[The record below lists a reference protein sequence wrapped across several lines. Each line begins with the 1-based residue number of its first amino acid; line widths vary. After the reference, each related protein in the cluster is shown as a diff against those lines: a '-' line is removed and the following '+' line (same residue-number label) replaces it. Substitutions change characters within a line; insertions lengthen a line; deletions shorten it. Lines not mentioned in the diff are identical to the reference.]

1 MKRGLSRFI
10 PIIFLIVVFILIIAA
25 GVSVVRLFNGGD
37 NGPTQ
42 EVVKEEARRFGL
54 LNTNAD
60 RSVLMRLR
68 GNIVGDEDFRTYTV
82 QVSPGNRQFTRYQG
96 YLEKPLV
103 DKTYSN
109 NVEAYDQFVNAL
121 AAANFATGTSLTGA
135 DNDTRGL
142 CATGVLY
149 EFEIRSGN
157 NVEKQFWTTTCKGS
171 KGSLKANADQLRA
184 LFLKQVSEAEQYIG
198 KD

>member
-10 PIIFLIVVFILIIAA
+10 PIIFLIVVFVLIIAA
-25 GVSVVRLFNGGD
+25 GVSVVRLFTGND

-82 QVSPGNRQFTRYQG
+82 QVSPEQRQFTRYKG

-121 AAANFATGTSLTGA
+121 AAANFATGTPLTGS
-135 DNDTRGL
+135 DDDTRGL

-149 EFEIRSGN
+149 EFEIRSGE
-157 NVEKQFWTTTCKGS
+157 NVEKRFWTTTCRGS
-171 KGSLKANADQLRA
+171 NGSLKANADQLRA
-184 LFLKQVSEAEQYIG
+184 LFLKQVPEAEQYIG